1 MDVYD
6 IILAHKIYEQT
17 FTTLSYHLVIIESDQ
32 LYQLPTLPSVVNYKL
47 IHKILPTLKLYDG
60 KFLINKD
67 VSHIISYN
75 F

>member
-1 MDVYD
+1 MDVAD
-6 IILAHKIYEQT
+6 IIHAHNIYEQK
-17 FTTLSYHLVIIESDQ
+17 FTTLSYYMVIIESRPIW
-32 LYQLPTLPSVVNYKL
+32 LTSNLVVNYKL